1 MDVLIDTPRGSRVK
15 YKHHP
20 DRGLYIA
27 HKYLPLGLTFP
38 VNFGF
43 IPGTLGEDGDPLDV
57 AFFLQETL
65 AVGCLVRGRLIGVIE
80 GMQKE
85 GRESFRNDRLIAV
98 PVEDKSAAK
107 LRSLSDLK
115 NDFVDQLEQFFVVYN
130 QVQGREFKP
139 LGRHGKARAQ
149 KLLDAGLR
157 KK

>member
-1 MDVLIDTPRGSRVK
+1 MDVHIDTPRGSRVK

-27 HKYLPLGLTFP
+27 HKFLPFGLTFP

-57 AFFLQETL
+57 AFYLDEPL
-65 AVGCLVRGRLIGVIE
+65 AVGALVRGRLIGVIE

-85 GRESFRNDRLIAV
+85 GREKFRNDRLIAV
-98 PVEDKSAAK
+98 PEEDKSKTK

-115 NDFVDQLEQFFVVYN
+115 DNFVEQLEQFFVVYN

-139 LGRHGKARAQ
+139 LGRHGRDRAE
-149 KLLDAGLR
+149 KRVREGLI
-157 KK
+157 